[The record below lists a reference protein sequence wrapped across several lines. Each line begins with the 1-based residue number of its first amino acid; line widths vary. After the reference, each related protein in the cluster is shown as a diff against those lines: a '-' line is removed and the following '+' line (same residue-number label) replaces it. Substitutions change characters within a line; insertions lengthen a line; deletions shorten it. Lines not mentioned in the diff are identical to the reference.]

1 LYYFLIFLAKI
12 LIFLLTRYNLL
23 GKENI
28 PGRGPLLVVANHL
41 SVADPVLIGASAG
54 RKVIFMAKE
63 ELFQN
68 FFVAFIVSQFGA
80 FPVYRGS
87 TNLAALRRAGSVL
100 KNGQLL
106 GMFPE
111 GRRSTNA
118 ALKQAYAGSA
128 LIARQN
134 KVRILPVAVS
144 GSEKVRGFGWIW
156 RRPRITLKIGQ
167 PFFLP
172 DTPNRLD
179 KEQLVEDTRLI
190 MQRISELLPESYRGK
205 YASDN

>member
-1 LYYFLIFLAKI
+1 MLAKI
-12 LIFLLTRYNLL
+12 LTWLLTRYTLL

-28 PGRGPLLVVANHL
+28 PGQGPLLVVSNHL

-68 FFVAFIVSQFGA
+68 AFIAYIVRQYGA

-87 TNLAALRRAGSVL
+87 TNLAALRTAGSVL
-100 KNGQLL
+100 KSGKLL

-111 GRRSTNA
+111 GRRSTGA
-118 ALKQAYAGSA
+118 VLKQAYAGSA

-134 KVRILPVAVS
+134 RVRILPVAIS

-167 PFFLP
+167 PFSLP
-172 DTPNRLD
+172 DTVNKPGRQ
-179 KEQLVEDTRLI
+179 QLAEDTRLI
-190 MQRISELLPESYRGK
+190 MQRISELLPEGYRGE
-205 YASDN
+205 YAPDN

>member
-1 LYYFLIFLAKI
+1 LYYFLICLAKI
-12 LIFLLTRYNLL
+12 LIFLLTRYTLL

-54 RKVIFMAKE
+54 RKIIFMAKE

-68 FFVAFIVSQFGA
+68 FFVTYIVRHFGA

-87 TNLAALRRAGSVL
+87 TNLAALREARSVL
-100 KNGQLL
+100 RSGKLL

-111 GRRSTNA
+111 GRRSTSA
-118 ALKQAYAGSA
+118 VLKQAYAGSA
-128 LIARQN
+128 FIARQN
-134 KVRILPVAVS
+134 NVRILPVAVS
-144 GSEKVRGFGWIW
+144 GSEKVRGFGWMW
-156 RRPRITLKIGQ
+156 ARPRITLKIGQ
-167 PFFLP
+167 PFSLP
-172 DTPNRLD
+172 ATAD
-179 KEQLVEDTRLI
+179 KPGREQLTEDTRLI
-190 MQRISELLPESYRGK
+190 MQRISELLPESYRGE